1 MFFSSGFNPVTL
13 SVSINVSNSP
23 ADNTE
28 FNESHLLFRLN
39 NLKQALAKNSIT
51 ETIGCIPLRTASKI
65 VVNLKAADS
74 GLLITK
80 ALGMRPDIRV
90 TIIKINKNPDH
101 IKNIHRIN
109 RIHGQLKGVEKMI
122 VEKRYCL
129 EILQQTRAITSA
141 IKSLENNILN

>member
-13 SVSINVSNSP
+13 FVSINVSNSP

-39 NLKQALAKNSIT
+39 YLKQALAKNSIT

-74 GLLITK
+74 GLLITN
-80 ALGMRPDIRV
+80 ALGIRPDIRV
-90 TIIKINKNPDH
+90 TMSTINKN
-101 IKNIHRIN
+101 N
-109 RIHGQLKGVEKMI
+109 
-122 VEKRYCL
+122 KRSYIRFENL
-129 EILQQTRAITSA
+129 FTFQ
-141 IKSLENNILN
+141 KSLAKPLLNQPTAIREIVTPN

>member
-1 MFFSSGFNPVTL
+1 MTL

-74 GLLITK
+74 GLLITN
-80 ALGMRPDIRV
+80 ALGIRPDIRV
-90 TIIKINKNPDH
+90 TISTINKNNKRSYIRFDNLFKFQNSLAKPLLIQPTAIRD
-101 IKNIHRIN
+101 
-109 RIHGQLKGVEKMI
+109 I
-122 VEKRYCL
+122 V
-129 EILQQTRAITSA
+129 TP
-141 IKSLENNILN
+141 N